1 MTRGLRVGVF
11 GGTFDP
17 PHVGHVVVARQ
28 VADHARLDRVVW
40 VPARISPH
48 KLDSAPSPGTL
59 RREMVEAVAG
69 LDPRFAVS
77 TIELDREG
85 SSYTVDTLAALKAEH
100 PDWALFLILGADQ
113 IAVFDTWKDPK
124 EIGRMA
130 TLLVVERDGEM
141 PGLPPGVEGM
151 ALERI
156 PVTRVDI
163 SASGLRRRIADNR
176 SIRHMVPDA
185 IRAIIER
192 EQLYRA

>member
-40 VPARISPH
+40 VPANVSPH

-69 LDPRFAVS
+69 LDPRFSAS

-85 SSYTVDTLAALKAEH
+85 PSYTVDTLRALTAEH

-113 IAVFDTWKDPK
+113 MAVFDTWKDPK
-124 EIGRMA
+124 EIGRMS
-130 TLLVVERDGEM
+130 TLLVVERDGEA
-141 PGLPPGVEGM
+141 PKPPPGVDGM
-151 ALERI
+151 ALERV

-163 SASGLRRRIADNR
+163 SASGLRRRIANNR

-185 IRAIIER
+185 VRAIIER

>member
-1 MTRGLRVGVF
+1 MSRGLRVGVF

-17 PHVGHVVVARQ
+17 PHIGHVVVARQ

-48 KLDSAPSPGTL
+48 KLDSAPTPGTV

-69 LDPRFAVS
+69 LDPRFSVS
-77 TIELDREG
+77 TLELEREG
-85 SSYTVDTLAALKAEH
+85 PSYTVDTLAALTAEH

-113 IAVFDTWKDPK
+113 IAAFDTWKDPK
-124 EIGRMA
+124 EIGRMS
-130 TLLVVERDGEM
+130 TLLVVERDGET
-141 PGLPPGVEGM
+141 PDLPAGVDSVAM
-151 ALERI
+151 ERI

-185 IRAIIER
+185 IGAIIER